1 MSDAQVKGV
10 SRTKA
15 AGQAKARDQVRVLYG
30 VHALEASLA
39 GRMVS
44 DVRQA
49 LRQPLNISPQAV
61 AVVDGHEVGESFVLL
76 AGQQLEFVRLAG
88 EKGVIPGAPLDPPL
102 AQQLPE
108 TDDPRTGLDV
118 RVQADEKGGAV
129 KGKRPGTPRIR
140 GPMMPATPH
149 AVTSGA

>member
-10 SRTKA
+10 SRTKV
-15 AGQAKARDQVRVLYG
+15 AGRAEVQDRVRVLYG

-49 LRQPLNISPQAV
+49 LRQALNISAQAV
-61 AVVDGHEVGESFVLL
+61 AVVDGQEVGESFVLL

-88 EKGVIPGAPLDPPL
+88 EKGSA
-102 AQQLPE
+102 A
-108 TDDPRTGLDV
+108 R
-118 RVQADEKGGAV
+118 
-129 KGKRPGTPRIR
+129 
-140 GPMMPATPH
+140 
-149 AVTSGA
+149 

>member
-10 SRTKA
+10 GRTKV
-15 AGQAKARDQVRVLYG
+15 AGQVKARDQVRVLYG

-49 LRQPLNISPQAV
+49 LRQALNISPQAV
-61 AVVDGHEVGESFVLL
+61 AVVDGHEVGETFVLL

-88 EKGVIPGAPLDPPL
+88 EKGKNLHAGAGAHVLPHMASRDQRYAVAFMAAPTATAGRRARNL
-102 AQQLPE
+102 A
-108 TDDPRTGLDV
+108 TSATAARTP
-118 RVQADEKGGAV
+118 AV
-129 KGKRPGTPRIR
+129 
-140 GPMMPATPH
+140 
-149 AVTSGA
+149 